1 LSTKN
6 TKCQMSLDRL
16 ADYVR
21 GRLSPT
27 QQAEVQAHL
36 SLGCDRCA
44 SSIAWLER
52 VGDML
57 SHPRSVEPTEAVI
70 QRALKVFPRPAPTPP
85 LRERIRAILVF
96 DSWNAP
102 AALGVRT
109 ASLYRR
115 QYLYRSDAVD
125 INLHVQPQESPYVAL
140 IGQVM
145 PGSDALED
153 MAGLRVQLTVGNAV
167 QAEGATNEV
176 GEFIF
181 SHLRQGLY
189 DFAINLKDH
198 DLVIEGLQV

>member
-6 TKCQMSLDRL
+6 TPCRIPLDRL

-21 GRLSPT
+21 GRLSAT
-27 QQAEVQAHL
+27 QQAEVQSHL
-36 SLGCDRCA
+36 SLGCDRC
-44 SSIAWLER
+44 
-52 VGDML
+52 VGDVL
-57 SHPRSVEPTEAVI
+57 ADPRSVEPTEAVI

-85 LRERIRAILVF
+85 LRERIRALLVF
-96 DSWNAP
+96 DSLNAP

-109 ASLYRR
+109 ASLYGR
-115 QYLYRSDAVD
+115 QYLYRSNTVD
-125 INLHVQPQESPYVAL
+125 INLHVQPQDSPYVAL

-145 PGSDALED
+145 PGSDVSEA
-153 MAGLRVQLTVGNAV
+153 MAGLRVQLTVGNSV
-167 QAEGATNEV
+167 QAESATNEV